1 MQKMQIKFLGQEDLG
16 KETATPCSIF
26 ARSLVGYKRAGH
38 DLVTKNLARIASLE
52 LKELL
57 IKILMDTRETQD
69 YCLSHSL

>member
-1 MQKMQIKFLGQEDLG
+1 MGHSPWG
-16 KETATPCSIF
+16 C
-26 ARSLVGYKRAGH
+26 KRAGH